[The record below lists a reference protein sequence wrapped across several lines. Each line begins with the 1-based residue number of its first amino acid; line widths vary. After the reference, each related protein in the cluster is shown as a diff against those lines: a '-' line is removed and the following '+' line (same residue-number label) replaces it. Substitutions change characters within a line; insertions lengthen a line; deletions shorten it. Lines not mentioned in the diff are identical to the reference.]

1 VTVSRQTLDRLS
13 GETGFRPDTLER
25 VIRLGELA
33 GDIGRQ
39 PILSAAL
46 ALKGGTALNLCF
58 GAPRRLSVD
67 LDFNYMASAD
77 RATMLAER
85 PAIERLV
92 EQVGRGQGYRVQ
104 WSADEHAGRKVHLR
118 FFNAFGTAD
127 EVQIDLNFLFRVP
140 LGDVSWR
147 ELWRPSAGPPTLV
160 RVVSFAEAAAGKLV
174 AALARGLPRD
184 VYDVRRLPSL
194 DPHGW
199 SDQHR
204 IRRLFVAIAGVLDR
218 PLTEYGEDRLRISDQ
233 QVRDQ
238 LEPMLTRDER
248 VTTEQLRSGAWQVMA
263 PMLDLDEAEREY
275 TTRLQLGEFLPA
287 LLFPED
293 GPLAARLA
301 RHPALLWKAQNAR
314 DHAKG
319 RVSR

>member
-13 GETGFRPDTLER
+13 GETGFRPDALEK

-33 GDIGRQ
+33 ADIGRQ

-67 LDFNYMASAD
+67 LDFNYIASAD
-77 RATMLAER
+77 RATMLEER
-85 PAIERLV
+85 PTIERLV
-92 EQVGRGQGYRVQ
+92 EQIGRGQGYHVQ
-104 WSADEHAGRKVHLR
+104 WSADEHAGRKAHLR

-127 EVQIDLNFLFRVP
+127 EVQIDLNFLFRMP
-140 LGDVSWR
+140 LGEVSWR
-147 ELWRPSAGPPTLV
+147 ELWQPGAGPPTRV

-174 AALARGLPRD
+174 ATLARGLPRD

-194 DPHGW
+194 DPPGW
-199 SDQHR
+199 SDQR
-204 IRRLFVAIAGVLDR
+204 RFRRLFVAIAGILDR
-218 PLTEYGEDRLRISDQ
+218 PLTEYGKERLRINDQ

-248 VTTEQLRSGAWQVMA
+248 VTAEELRLGAWQVMA

-275 TTRLQLGEFLPA
+275 TRRLQVGDLLPE

-293 GPLAARLA
+293 PQLAESLA

-314 DHAKG
+314 EHAKERG
-319 RVSR
+319 SR